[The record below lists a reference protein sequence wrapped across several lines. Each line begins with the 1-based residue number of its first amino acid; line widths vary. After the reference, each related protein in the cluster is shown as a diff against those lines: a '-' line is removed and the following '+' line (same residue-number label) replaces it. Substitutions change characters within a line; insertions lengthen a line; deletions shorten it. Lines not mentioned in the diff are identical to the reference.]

1 MSALPASLSP
11 NAGVDL
17 TDDGAVILMGA
28 SAIGLTLSAIEANDL
43 AERVGPIFRE
53 LGAFDALLKSARTQT
68 EEAA

>member
-11 NAGVDL
+11 DAPVEL

-28 SAIGLTLSAIEANDL
+28 SAIGLALSAIEANDL

-53 LGAFDALLKSARTQT
+53 LGAFDALLKSARNQT
-68 EEAA
+68 EKAA